1 MFLAQVVVDIPA
13 RELERP
19 FSYAIPD
26 ELVGDVQV
34 GSCVLVDFANRPA
47 VAYVV
52 GVGSDAPEGLDA
64 AKLKPVQAILGG
76 PYFSEA
82 SARVA
87 AWIASEYLAPLSEA
101 VRLFTP
107 PGGTPRAVREETDDG
122 AGVWSLKRPD
132 VGPVDDRWVSLTPA
146 AAGHEPRANATMQ
159 KAVLSALSGGPLR
172 VAELAADL
180 GSVDGAIKALSEAGV
195 VQVEYRRRDRSAHT
209 APVVASIPR
218 RSLTDG
224 QSRAL
229 DAIRTARDSGHGVV
243 VLDGITGSGKTEVY
257 LQAIQDVIEAGK
269 SALVLVPE
277 IALTPQTVGRFRS
290 RFGDSIAVLHSR
302 LSSGERFDQWDRIA
316 SGEVRVVVGARSA
329 LFAPLA
335 DIGLIVIDE
344 EHEPSYKQS
353 SSPRYHARDV
363 AVRIAREVGATLVL
377 GSATPSLET
386 LAMCEAGEWVR
397 VEMPERA
404 TGASLPDVAV
414 VDMTAEFDAGH
425 RSMFSRPLIAALE
438 EVVSRGEQAVLFL
451 NRRGFASFLLC
462 RECGHVPMCESCS
475 TSMTYHEHGGM
486 LQCHHCGATRTVPST
501 CPECD
506 SPYLRKFG
514 TGTQRVETEIAAL
527 LPDVPIVR
535 MDADTTKGKGAHER
549 LLARF
554 ADTKPGILLGTQ
566 MIAKGLD
573 FPDVTLVGVINADT
587 TLGLP
592 DFRAG
597 ERSWQLLEQVAG
609 RSGRADKPGRVVI
622 QTYWPDHPSIRAVAS
637 HDASLFRDIELDER
651 SELGYPPYGRL
662 ANILIRGE
670 REDAVISA
678 AHAVADTLKEALP
691 SDHILL
697 GPSAAVLARLQ
708 RVHRWHVL
716 VKAPREADL
725 PGAVAG
731 ALAGLPR
738 TEGVTV
744 VVDIDPVNLF

>member
-19 FSYAIPD
+19 FSYLIPD
-26 ELVGDVQV
+26 ELIGDVHV

-52 GVGSDAPEGLDA
+52 GLGDDSPEGFDA
-64 AKLKPVQAILGG
+64 DKLKPVQAVLGG

-87 AWIASEYLAPLSEA
+87 AWIASEYLAPLSES

-107 PGGTPRAVREETDDG
+107 PGGTPRAVRVEAEDG
-122 AGVWSLKRPD
+122 ASVWSLKRPD
-132 VGPVDDRWVSLTPA
+132 VGPVDDRWVSLTPSA
-146 AAGHEPRANATMQ
+146 PGHEPRANATMQ
-159 KAVLSALSGGPLR
+159 KAILSALSAGPLH

-180 GSVDGAIKALSEAGV
+180 GSVDSAIKALSEVGV
-195 VQVEYRRRDRSAHT
+195 VRIEYRRRDRALRTGRVS
-209 APVVASIPR
+209 ASIAR
-218 RSLTDG
+218 RDLTDG

-229 DAIRTARDSGHGVV
+229 DSIRSARTSGHGVV

-257 LQAIQDVIEAGK
+257 LQAIQDVIEAGE

-302 LSSGERFDQWDRIA
+302 LSPGERFDQWDRIA
-316 SGEVRVVVGARSA
+316 SGEVSVVVGARSA
-329 LFAPLA
+329 LFAPLEE
-335 DIGLIVIDE
+335 IGLIVIDE

-404 TGASLPDVAV
+404 TGASLPDVTV

-438 EVVSRGEQAVLFL
+438 EVVARSEQAVLFL

-486 LQCHHCGATRTVPST
+486 LQCHHCGATRTVPPT
-501 CPECD
+501 CPECE

-514 TGTQRVETEIAAL
+514 TGTQRVETEIATL
-527 LPDVPIVR
+527 FPDVPIVR

-554 ADTKPGILLGTQ
+554 SDTKPGILLGTQ

-622 QTYWPDHPSIRAVAS
+622 QTYWPDHPSIRAVAA
-637 HDASLFRDIELDER
+637 HDAALFRDSEIEER
-651 SELGYPPYGRL
+651 RELGYPPYGRL

-670 REDAVISA
+670 REDAVISV
-678 AHAVADTLKEALP
+678 AHAAADALREVLP
-691 SDHILL
+691 SDHTVL

-716 VKAPREADL
+716 VKAPRDADL
-725 PGAVAG
+725 PGVVAG
-731 ALAGLPR
+731 ALAGLQR
-738 TEGVTV
+738 TEGVAV